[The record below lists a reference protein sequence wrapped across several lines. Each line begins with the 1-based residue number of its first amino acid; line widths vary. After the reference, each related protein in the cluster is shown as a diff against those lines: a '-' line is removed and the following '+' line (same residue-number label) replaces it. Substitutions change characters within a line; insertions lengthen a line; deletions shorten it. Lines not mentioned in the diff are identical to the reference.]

1 MFLNKKTMK
10 LFLFTI
16 LSFCTFASFGQ
27 VKATEE
33 AITFSNGTHN
43 AIVVTVPNGTL
54 EGVNDELR
62 SELKNWSGKFDE
74 KKGEYTAIG
83 ASMKKMG
90 DKPFDAYA
98 KVIQNGTDVKVA
110 FAIDLGGAYMTSS
123 DHSAQYKVMLD
134 KVKEFSTKAT
144 STSINTIL
152 KAEEKILKS
161 LSKEQSDFEKDIE
174 KSQSEIEKAKK
185 TIEEEEKKIV
195 DNKAALEKKTA
206 EVKAQEQKISEIEKK
221 K

>member
-1 MFLNKKTMK
+1 MK
-10 LFLFTI
+10 LFLFTV
-16 LSFCTFASFGQ
+16 LSLCTFTTFGQ
-27 VKATEE
+27 IKATEE

-54 EGVNDELR
+54 EGVSDELK
-62 SELKNWSGKFDE
+62 SEMKNWGGKFDE

-90 DKPFDAYA
+90 DKPFDGYA
-98 KVIQNGTDVKVA
+98 KVIENGKEIKVA
-110 FAIDLGGAYMTSS
+110 FSVDLGGAYMSSS

-134 KVKEFSTKAT
+134 RAKEFSARA
-144 STSINTIL
+144 STSSINGIL

-185 TIEEEEKKIV
+185 TIEEEEKKIA
-195 DNKAALEKKTA
+195 DNKAALEKKKA
-206 EVKAQEQKISEIEKK
+206 EVKAQELKISEIEKK

>member
-1 MFLNKKTMK
+1 MK
-10 LFLFTI
+10 LFLFTV

-54 EGVNDELR
+54 EGVSDELK
-62 SELKNWSGKFDE
+62 SEMKNWGGKFDE

-90 DKPFDAYA
+90 DKPFDGYA
-98 KVIQNGTDVKVA
+98 KVIENGKEIKVA
-110 FAIDLGGAYMTSS
+110 FSVDLGGAYMSSS

-134 KVKEFSTKAT
+134 RAKEFSARA
-144 STSINTIL
+144 STSSINGIL

-206 EVKAQEQKISEIEKK
+206 EVKAQELKISDIEKK

>member
-1 MFLNKKTMK
+1 MK

-16 LSFCTFASFGQ
+16 LSLCTFATFGQ
-27 VKATEE
+27 VKASEE

-54 EGVNDELR
+54 EGVNDQLK
-62 SELKNWSGKFDE
+62 SELKSWGGKFDE

-90 DKPFDAYA
+90 DKPFDGYA
-98 KVIQNGTDVKVA
+98 KVIENGKEIKVA

-123 DHSAQYKVMLD
+123 DHSAQYKVMLE
-134 KVKEFSTKAT
+134 KAKEFSAKA
-144 STSINTIL
+144 STSSINGIL
-152 KAEEKILKS
+152 KAEEKVLKS
-161 LSKEQSDFEKDIE
+161 LTKEQSDFQKDIE

-206 EVKAQEQKISEIEKK
+206 EVKAQELKISDIEKK